1 MARHT
6 WIDSALL
13 EHVSGLAAASLRRR
27 KNFNFHLSEDEASH
41 RLLNAIEPDSYIPP
55 HRHLDPAKD
64 ETLIV
69 LRGRLGA
76 VIFDEAGEVADTA
89 GLDAGGKRVGINL
102 LHGTYH
108 TVLAL
113 EPGTVFF
120 ESKAGPFRPLGDL
133 EFAPWAPREGV
144 PGAQDYF
151 ATLRRLFD

>member
-1 MARHT
+1 MPRHT

-13 EHVSGLAAASLRRR
+13 ESVGGAAAASPRRR
-27 KNFNFHLSEDEASH
+27 KNFNFHVSEDEGSH

-69 LRGRLGA
+69 VRGRLGA
-76 VIFDEAGEVADTA
+76 VIFDEAGTVLDTA
-89 GLDAGGKRVGINL
+89 VLDAGGDRVGINL

-113 EPGTVFF
+113 KSGTVFF

-133 EFAPWAPREGV
+133 EFAAWAPREGA
-144 PGAQDYF
+144 PDAQDYF